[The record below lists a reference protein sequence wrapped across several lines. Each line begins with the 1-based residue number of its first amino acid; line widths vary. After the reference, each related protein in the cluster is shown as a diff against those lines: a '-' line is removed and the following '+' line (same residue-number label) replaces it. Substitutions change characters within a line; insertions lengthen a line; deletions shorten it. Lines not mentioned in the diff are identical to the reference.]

1 MVTTGFLNRK
11 TDLMINLQATVDSS
25 RLHNQTYTSIPSQI
39 GQLKAFILYA
49 VLAPKKEGGKWRKQG
64 INPRTGKYADWNN
77 PSDYVTLDQARELLA
92 SNSHYHGIGI
102 CFKGMP
108 KVGDHYLV
116 CVDLDNVYESGG
128 SIKTHH
134 LELLNGLQGFVETS
148 LSGGGKHV
156 FVLANDPIQDFKS
169 HEHGVEV
176 FSTNGFIALTGN
188 PDAQFSK
195 PLGEQ
200 HVDLA
205 LLDRYEQNWRRDY
218 DSFAAQSE
226 RDPNMSLEEL
236 RDLIMSVRPPDAG
249 RGNWIK
255 AGMACHHQ
263 AGGDLEG
270 LDIWHDWSAQGYEHP
285 EIYGEPATYSD
296 MEYQWHSFKKYP
308 VQGRSLTTHKTLRY
322 WANLG
327 SRCDKSIFEELEYD
341 LNESEAT
348 EFILDGF
355 IAEGIFVLAG
365 ESGIGKTT
373 LLLPLAALAA
383 HICAD
388 DHPLKPILR
397 RPVLY
402 LTEDRKQAVRIVSGL
417 RKHCGVTK
425 GEAEINRWLKIRETH
440 RMNKEEISKLI
451 CQFAEE
457 NKQYMKDV
465 NGNDVLIPVLIVCD
479 TAAASLDLDDEN
491 NNSEVSKYISAI
503 KLACSETGASLWV
516 VAHISKAL
524 NRAEIESMSARGA
537 SAFGADANGTGF
549 VIKDDKGDESK
560 RFLVLK
566 KKRYEADLNE
576 VSFTT
581 ERHELFVK
589 NRLGQTL
596 PESYRIGSIEKS
608 SEQGRKESSQQL
620 QLGREER
627 RVLDAM
633 IQSGHNYFPK
643 TLIAALTGNP
653 TGNGYQKLLST
664 LAKLVADGKLEIVTA
679 KEAIADGANVAPNA
693 REVYRATRGP
703 NFEV

>member
-1 MVTTGFLNRK
+1 
-11 TDLMINLQATVDSS
+11 MINLQATVDSP
-25 RLHNQTYTSIPSQI
+25 RLHNQTYASIPPQI
-39 GQLKAFILYA
+39 GQLKAFILYT
-49 VLAPKKEGGKWRKQG
+49 VLPPKKEGGKWRKQG
-64 INPRTGKYADWNN
+64 VNPKTGKAADWNN
-77 PSDYVTLDQARELLA
+77 PSNYVTLEKARELLA
-92 SNSHYHGIGI
+92 SNSRYHGIGI
-102 CFKGMP
+102 CFKGGP
-108 KVGDHYLV
+108 KVDGRHLV

-128 SIKTHH
+128 RIKAHH

-148 LSGGGKHV
+148 VSGGGKHI
-156 FVLANDPIQDFKS
+156 FVLADDPIHDFKS

-200 HVDLA
+200 HVDMA
-205 LLDRYEQNWRRDY
+205 LLDRYEQNWQRDY
-218 DSFAAQSE
+218 DLFAAQSE
-226 RDPNMSLEEL
+226 RDPNMSPEEL
-236 RDLIMSVRPPDAG
+236 RDLMMSVRPPDAG
-249 RGNWIK
+249 RENWIK

-263 AGGDLEG
+263 TGGDLEG
-270 LDIWHDWSAQGYEHP
+270 LDIWYDWSAQGHEHP
-285 EIYGEPATYSD
+285 EIYGDPATYSD
-296 MEYQWHSFKKYP
+296 MEYQWHSFKKNP
-308 VQGRSLTTHKTLRY
+308 AQGRSLTTYKTLRY
-322 WANLG
+322 WANQDAP
-327 SRCDKSIFEELEYD
+327 CDASIFEELEYGLD
-341 LNESEAT
+341 EAVAT
-348 EFILDGF
+348 EFIIDGF

-417 RKHCGVTK
+417 RKHCRVK
-425 GEAEINRWLKIRETH
+425 KSPAEINQWLKIRETH
-440 RMNKEEISKLI
+440 RMSKDEIAKLI
-451 CQFAEE
+451 RQFAQE

-465 NGNDVLIPVLIVCD
+465 DGNEVLIPVLIVCD
-479 TAAASLDLDDEN
+479 TAAATLDLDDEN

-503 KLACSETGASLWV
+503 KLACSDTGASLWV
-516 VAHISKAL
+516 VAHISKAV
-524 NRAEIESMSARGA
+524 NRADIEGMSARGA

-549 VIKDDKGDESK
+549 VIKDEKGDESK

-566 KKRYEADLNE
+566 KKRYEADINE

-581 ERHELFVK
+581 QRHELFVK

-596 PESYRIGSIEKS
+596 TESYRIGSIEKS

-643 TLIAALTGNP
+643 TLIAALTGNS

-693 REVYRATRGP
+693 REVYRAKRGP
-703 NFEV
+703 NFEA